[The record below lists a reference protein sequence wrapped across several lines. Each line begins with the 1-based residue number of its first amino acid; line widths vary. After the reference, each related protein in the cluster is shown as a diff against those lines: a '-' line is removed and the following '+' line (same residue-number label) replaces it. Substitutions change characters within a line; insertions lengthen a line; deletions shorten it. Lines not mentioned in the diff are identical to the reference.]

1 MEGKG
6 TRCGMNVL
14 TKDDLKDILKISE
27 KQAIG
32 LMRME
37 GFPSFKIGREYR
49 VTEEKLVEWMN
60 TLPDASKLNYW

>member
-1 MEGKG
+1 
-6 TRCGMNVL
+6 MNVF

-37 GFPSFKIGREYR
+37 DFPSFKIGREYR
-49 VTEEKLVEWMN
+49 VTE
-60 TLPDASKLNYW
+60 